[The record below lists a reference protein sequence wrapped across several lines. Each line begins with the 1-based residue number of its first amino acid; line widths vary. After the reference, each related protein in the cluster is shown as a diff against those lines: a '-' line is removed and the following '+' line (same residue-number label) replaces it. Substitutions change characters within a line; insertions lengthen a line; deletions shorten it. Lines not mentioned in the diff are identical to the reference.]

1 MLKDIF
7 FSNLLES
14 SCPHLIFFFFCK
26 ALLWSFSTAVNLVFL
41 AIITFCF
48 RPTCSCTFKLNY
60 ITRVADIIATKGLG
74 STQDCFLVPGSSCEC
89 PVPQVT
95 CCRHSACFQG
105 WEAPGESSG
114 SSCCRPLPSVYCT
127 PQIVQ
132 PLERPHA
139 DALMR
144 SEVTDLGLGLVG

>member
-1 MLKDIF
+1 M
-7 FSNLLES
+7 
-14 SCPHLIFFFFCK
+14 PTPIFFFFCK
-26 ALLWSFSTAVNLVFL
+26 ALLWSFSEAVNLVFL

-48 RPTCSCTFKLNY
+48 TPTSSCTFKLNY
-60 ITRVADIIATKGLG
+60 ITGVADIIATKELG

-114 SSCCRPLPSVYCT
+114 PFPSVYCT
-127 PQIVQ
+127 PPVVR
-132 PLERPHA
+132 PLERSHA